1 MAKTNPIIQ
10 KLLKL
15 TALDR
20 YPDDSLEVMI
30 YIICLIMFADKRIRK
45 GELVTLNSRGP
56 GTLLST
62 FQDSFDSIN
71 SGDFENIQF
80 SLKYSEI
87 NLVNILEELKT
98 NAKKDYNWFPSE
110 LLLYSAAKKITDVD
124 KQRLTLLGAI
134 RIAACDLHLS
144 PTEDKFLKKLAA
156 SWQLEK
162 MLLDV
167 MSKLPDWENKR
178 TLRLIKKV
186 NHFRGQFQTMI
197 ENGSISQRAYNRIEK
212 SIADNEP
219 KLELYNE
226 LKEMYDYAEHEV
238 ESLESEKKELLQ
250 QTENLADDL
259 KKAQSQLKRLSPNIN
274 DKKSVEVIF
283 EQIFNK
289 LEFHSSSI
297 KVFLNDFPDK
307 RHILDCLNRLNN
319 SESMSSKRVYAAKEW
334 KEISKIRTGNPEMYR
349 MGRVYYKLTGKE
361 NNSQVKVL
369 INVKKNESDQQLTMK
384 NLRNWH

>member
-20 YPDDSLEVMI
+20 YPDDSLEVMV

-319 SESMSSKRVYAAKEW
+319 SESM
-334 KEISKIRTGNPEMYR
+334 
-349 MGRVYYKLTGKE
+349 
-361 NNSQVKVL
+361 
-369 INVKKNESDQQLTMK
+369 
-384 NLRNWH
+384 